1 MEANTAQNDLQA
13 FHQLALLEAGQ
24 VWPALG
30 VILEHGSPILKALS
44 SLSPLF
50 LKWTN
55 VLQNHSQSWPQWASV
70 QKSKQVDVLEVVLG
84 CGGLKLKVVRVICSL
99 LHFTT

>member
-1 MEANTAQNDLQA
+1 MRHSQI
-13 FHQLALLEAGQ
+13 ALIYSKDSEVSA
-24 VWPALG
+24 V
-30 VILEHGSPILKALS
+30 
-44 SLSPLF
+44 

>member
-30 VILEHGSPILKALS
+30 VILEQGSPILKALS

-55 VLQNHSQSWPQWASV
+55 VLQNHSQSWPHLASLW
-70 QKSKQVDVLEVVLG
+70 KSKLVDSLEVVLG
-84 CGGLKLKVVRVICSL
+84 CVGLKLKVVRVICSS
-99 LHFTT
+99 FT

>member
-55 VLQNHSQSWPQWASV
+55 VLQNHSQSWPHLASIR
-70 QKSKQVDVLEVVLG
+70 KSKLVYNLEVVLG
-84 CGGLKLKVVRVICSL
+84 SVGLQSGPEGD
-99 LHFTT
+99 

>member
-1 MEANTAQNDLQA
+1 MRQSQI
-13 FHQLALLEAGQ
+13 ALIYSRDSEVSA
-24 VWPALG
+24 V
-30 VILEHGSPILKALS
+30 
-44 SLSPLF
+44 

-55 VLQNHSQSWPQWASV
+55 VLQNHSQSWPQWARV